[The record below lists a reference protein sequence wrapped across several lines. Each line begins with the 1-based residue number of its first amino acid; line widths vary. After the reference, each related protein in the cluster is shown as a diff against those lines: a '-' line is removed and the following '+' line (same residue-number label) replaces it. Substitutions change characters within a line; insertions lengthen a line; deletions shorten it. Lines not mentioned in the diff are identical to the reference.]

1 MDGRT
6 YESIMGGYTWM
17 INEGVPT
24 AGPTVWS
31 YAGSDF
37 WSQKSNISRKTGYK
51 QFTRR
56 QPLAAARILCFSAI
70 PGNLPVSLGLLLAN
84 SLASSLQTPNT
95 LSELPMHSCIVIGR
109 SSDDPMGSHWKF
121 ARRFAE
127 GIKKLAKNTK

>member
-56 QPLAAARILCFSAI
+56 QPLAAARILCE
-70 PGNLPVSLGLLLAN
+70 LLN
-84 SLASSLQTPNT
+84 PFGESP
-95 LSELPMHSCIVIGR
+95 SELPGDPIASSELRPMTMLYLGPSSGCNFIDPIIVR
-109 SSDDPMGSHWKF
+109 P
-121 ARRFAE
+121 ARC
-127 GIKKLAKNTK
+127 